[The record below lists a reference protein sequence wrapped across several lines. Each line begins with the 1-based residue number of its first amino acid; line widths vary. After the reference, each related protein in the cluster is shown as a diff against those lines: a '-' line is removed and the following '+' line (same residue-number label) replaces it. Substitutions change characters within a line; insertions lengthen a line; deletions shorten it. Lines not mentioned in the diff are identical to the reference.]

1 MKLFHIFILFCEEVL
16 SLGLINLRGR
26 KWNLRI
32 LKYIRLIEI
41 EVLHLSSSKSIWQL
55 MTVLKAWNGCAYKE
69 SPHSSGLAC
78 FSFC

>member
-1 MKLFHIFILFCEEVL
+1 MKLFHIFILFCEGVP

-26 KWNLRI
+26 KWDLRI

-55 MTVLKAWNGCAYKE
+55 MTVLKAWNRCAYKE
-69 SPHSSGLAC
+69 RPHSPGLAC
-78 FSFC
+78 F